1 MTADTTGDGR
11 VDDIGEVV
19 RCQHRVLRRLF
30 GDVEAARGRRRLE
43 VLEDLVRYLAVHET
57 LEEDLVYPAL
67 RAAGPDGARV
77 ADARRDEEREATAM
91 LHDLQGVGS
100 EGDERPTRRRGQR
113 GLGRPLRGGSGSTIA
128 LPPRLPS

>member
-67 RAAGPDGARV
+67 RAAGPDEARV

-91 LHDLQGVGS
+91 LQ
-100 EGDERPTRRRGQR
+100 RPPGRG
-113 GLGRPLRGGSGSTIA
+113 
-128 LPPRLPS
+128 